1 MNRGFASKSA
11 LREAR
16 SGPRSV
22 EAPLIWA
29 FDGPFVR
36 CLHDLEDTLRRAIVQ
51 VGDVSRIAVLV
62 ELSLPRLRAR
72 IERGDAVQR
81 EWGGFLDRVTSRYG
95 IPKAP
100 RVRYVTSAGPL
111 ITLVIAYRS

>member
-1 MNRGFASKSA
+1 MNRGVASKSA
-11 LREAR
+11 PREAP
-16 SGPRSV
+16 SGPKSV

-111 ITLVIAYRS
+111 ITLVIGYRS